1 MKNFKIIAISLFLIV
16 LNAKA
21 QTETKKDKIKVLKV
35 AFITNELSLTSD
47 EATKFWPV
55 FNVFEAKQKE
65 IRSSRTKNFLY
76 KMSDEDLEK
85 LSDKDAN
92 SLLAQ
97 IETTEEE
104 LLSNRKKLTASLKSI
119 LSPIKILKLK
129 RAEDNFGKK
138 LLEQYKKSE

>member
-1 MKNFKIIAISLFLIV
+1 MKNFKLIAISLFLIA

-21 QTETKKDKIKVLKV
+21 QTESKKDKIKALKV

-76 KMSDEDLEK
+76 KMSDEDLEI